1 MPEKF
6 KGKKTKKVTAV
17 IEEEHLLFIIDM
29 CDDDVSASICTQV
42 DIQEVYLSSTII
54 SIDYGFGNS
63 KRQEDCDDDV
73 EPPMSVNEN
82 NDIDVDYEFHNNV
95 AFMKIKLG
103 LEDKD
108 VEENEQGLSLI
119 RPPLQALNSPNI
131 WISNTGATRHS
142 TKYKQGG
149 IDSRPSTSRTRGI
162 YGQAIK
168 PSIEVDCP
176 GMYCDKNDNDQFALK
191 LQDVDVIP
199 ESHYHYNLINLTKLM
214 EEGHKV
220 TGSKKDGLSVQKG
233 RRVITFDIRVETQKG
248 LLWCAYTK
256 QPESKGEVSAGI
268 SSGRSDNQPNESVQ
282 ELTPSIKMSNEQAH
296 AILGHA
302 SEGATRRTAAALG
315 MLITREEHSR
325 LVSPVQLQKQNR
337 KHEQ

>member
-1 MPEKF
+1 MPEKL
-6 KGKKTKKVTAV
+6 KGKKTKKAGAA

-29 CDDDVSASICTQV
+29 CDNDISASICTQV
-42 DIQEVYLSSTII
+42 DIQEAYLSSTII
-54 SIDYGFGNS
+54 SIDYRFGNS
-63 KRQEDCDDDV
+63 KRQEDHDDDV

-82 NDIDVDYEFHNNV
+82 NDIDVDYEFHNNI

-108 VEENEQGLSLI
+108 VEEKEQGLSLI
-119 RPPLQALNSPNI
+119 RPSLQALNLPNI

-168 PSIEVDCP
+168 PIIEVDRP
-176 GMYCDKNDNDQFALK
+176 GMYCDKNDDDQFALQ
-191 LQDVDVIP
+191 LQDVDIIP
-199 ESHYHYNLINLTKLM
+199 ESHYNLINLTKLM

-233 RRVITFDIRVETQKG
+233 RRVITFDSWSLWLIHNSGLFARLEASSNFQKHC
-248 LLWCAYTK
+248 LQNT
-256 QPESKGEVSAGI
+256 SAEFLCGI
-268 SSGRSDNQPNESVQ
+268 SVHGDCSNDKSGDECGVN
-282 ELTPSIKMSNEQAH
+282 T
-296 AILGHA
+296 
-302 SEGATRRTAAALG
+302 
-315 MLITREEHSR
+315 
-325 LVSPVQLQKQNR
+325 
-337 KHEQ
+337 